1 MDPRVL
7 VAILSVV
14 VLADLSVADKE
25 DSKSALEP
33 VNEVAECSASCFD
46 AIKPIIDHIMVSKTT
61 ADEGRDLEDQLILL
75 MNEIKI
81 KDEQI
86 HALSKINDE
95 QRNTINTLT
104 KNNDALIKAQNDNQ
118 ELIRIINS
126 ESNERKNERKKIE
139 ENKIEIKIKD
149 ELIKKKDKEIQENPD
164 KAVSKDAQNND
175 LASQI
180 SVITRNLIEANE
192 KLSIRDEINSCT
204 TAEKG
209 IYHIKL
215 PGMSAFEAPCNGSG
229 WLVIQRRMDGSVNFN
244 RGWAKYRDG
253 FGNLTGEFFIGLEKL
268 YQITQSSQYELLI
281 SLGKI
286 NGSTAFVKYDNF
298 KIGSE
303 ENSYPLE
310 SVGNFSGDAGDS
322 LKYDEKMKFSTFD
335 RDNDMY
341 RIDNCPE
348 MYNGGWWFNNCG
360 GSSLN
365 GYFYKNGK
373 QENSSKGG
381 VIWGSW
387 QEWNW
392 KVSLTFVEMMIRP
405 KPF

>member
-1 MDPRVL
+1 
-7 VAILSVV
+7 
-14 VLADLSVADKE
+14 
-25 DSKSALEP
+25 
-33 VNEVAECSASCFD
+33 
-46 AIKPIIDHIMVSKTT
+46 MVSKTS

-139 ENKIEIKIKD
+139 ENKTEIKIKD

-180 SVITRNLIEANE
+180 SVMSQNLTKANE

-215 PGMSAFEAPCNGSG
+215 PGMSAFEAPCNGLG
-229 WLVIQRRMDGSVNFN
+229 WLVIQRRMDGSVDFN
-244 RGWAKYRDG
+244 RNWTEYRDG
-253 FGNLTGEFFIGLEKL
+253 FGNLRGEFFIGLEKL

-298 KIGSE
+298 KIPIHW
-303 ENSYPLE
+303 NRLE
-310 SVGNFSGDAGDS
+310 ISQETQAILLNT
-322 LKYDEKMKFSTFD
+322 MK
-335 RDNDMY
+335 
-341 RIDNCPE
+341 
-348 MYNGGWWFNNCG
+348 
-360 GSSLN
+360 
-365 GYFYKNGK
+365 K
-373 QENSSKGG
+373 
-381 VIWGSW
+381 
-387 QEWNW
+387 
-392 KVSLTFVEMMIRP
+392 
-405 KPF
+405 